1 MNSLLL
7 DEYFV
12 FFFSA
17 ILKNNILLR
26 FSGSK
31 STVDVRCRCCVQ
43 WKWWAARG
51 NSHHYI
57 NCWIYRTCWQVNNNN
72 THISTHLFLLSLGYD
87 TIRYSTSK
95 TDFVRLE
102 ANFTWPNIFNV
113 ISNIYCL
120 PNIWKYKHNHCNET
134 EANHLEII
142 TRMRVLWHP
151 FHGMK
156 GISIFK
162 RWNFNISIAWMS
174 QRTKKKMQFVLKFL
188 PQSFVHLDEWW
199 VGIYEL

>member
-12 FFFSA
+12 FFYSA

-87 TIRYSTSK
+87 TIFNFK
-95 TDFVRLE
+95 NRLCTARGE
-102 ANFTWPNIFNV
+102 FHLAKHFQCNF
-113 ISNIYCL
+113 
-120 PNIWKYKHNHCNET
+120 KYLLLAEHLKIQTQSLQRNWGEPLGNHHEN
-134 EANHLEII
+134 
-142 TRMRVLWHP
+142 
-151 FHGMK
+151 G
-156 GISIFK
+156 GIVAPIPWYK
-162 RWNFNISIAWMS
+162 RHFNIQA
-174 QRTKKKMQFVLKFL
+174 LKL
-188 PQSFVHLDEWW
+188 
-199 VGIYEL
+199 